1 MRKRI
6 STVWLGCTVYVM
18 VVAAS
23 LSLAGCKTTAK
34 GNDGID
40 SGSKNNDSESYD
52 DSTRGDYYYEDYLRQ
67 KRERERKEREA
78 REAGGKNSGGQKT
91 SGSDAKDKKNSTDVG
106 KDSGKVQDQ
115 KGNNSGQT
123 PDSVSKHTDPKNSGT
138 KNGND
143 PENDKDASSG
153 SYTDKQKNS
162 GTGKDGEKKFGQK
175 NGKDGKN
182 TDGTSGTGPDFVT
195 NEQKRAMAEEERRKK
210 SEEERRLEEEKR
222 KNLLNGETYQFT
234 IKKGARLKSFGAI
247 NGPGKDYHLI
257 QSPVT
262 GSKQYYYLADRT
274 TPAAKNPDEVKE
286 ESLDDLKGLIG
297 DEAYKKAKQTES
309 DKKNKGTGFL
319 EIVVMDSVFDQKGE
333 KEIFYNP
340 RFTNLKDMH
349 KGNVLG
355 FALFHNKEKDYLEII
370 YSVEGELYRSHSTD
384 GEHFEHGEPL
394 TALNSSFVE
403 RDPAISRDGKILVF
417 ASSRTF
423 NSNLMGTQLFVSI
436 RESVYEDFP
445 TPFAVKNATNSLNEL
460 FPTIFQSPE
469 GTFIIF
475 RKYDKCPY
483 GYNESLYSIRM
494 RGDEMEPMVPFS
506 SKSDYSFKYITVS
519 YSEDRGVR
527 VMGSYPTNG
536 YDIYRMYLTKEK
548 ILMKYVLEDDCNAS
562 RSE

>member
-6 STVWLGCTVYVM
+6 STVWLGCLVYVM

-23 LSLAGCKTTAK
+23 PSLAGCKTTAK
-34 GNDGID
+34 DNGGID
-40 SGSKNNDSESYD
+40 SGSYD
-52 DSTRGDYYYEDYLRQ
+52 DSAKGDYYYEDYLRQ

-78 REAGGKNSGGQKT
+78 REAAGKNSGGQKT
-91 SGSDAKDKKNSTDVG
+91 SGNDPNNKDKKNSTDGG
-106 KDSGKVQDQ
+106 KDSGNVQDQ
-115 KGNNSGQT
+115 KGDHSENSSDATGKKT
-123 PDSVSKHTDPKNSGT
+123 N
-138 KNGND
+138 
-143 PENDKDASSG
+143 PENSRAGQNGKKDSG
-153 SYTDKQKNS
+153 KGNNVATGNEADKQKNS
-162 GTGKDGEKKFGQK
+162 GAGQNGKNDPGK
-175 NGKDGKN
+175 NGNDGKN
-182 TDGTSGTGPDFVT
+182 TDGTSGTGSDFVT
-195 NEQKRAMAEEERRKK
+195 NEQKRTLAEEERRKK
-210 SEEERRLEEEKR
+210 SEEERLLEEEKR
-222 KNLLNGETYQFT
+222 KNLLNVETYQFT
-234 IKKGARLKSFGAI
+234 IKKGERLKSFGAI

-262 GSKQYYYLADRT
+262 GSKQYYYLADRA
-274 TPAAKNPDEVKE
+274 TPAAKNPEEVKE
-286 ESLDDLKGLIG
+286 KSLEDLKGLIG
-297 DEAYKKAKQTES
+297 EEAYKKAKQAEA
-309 DKKNKGTGFL
+309 DKNNKGTGFL

-355 FALFHNKEKDYLEII
+355 FALFHNKEKDHLEII
-370 YSVEGELYRSHSTD
+370 YSVEGDLYRSYSKD
-384 GEHFEHGEPL
+384 GEHFEPGEL
-394 TALNSSFVE
+394 MAALNSSFVE

-417 ASSRTF
+417 ASSRTY

-436 RESVYEDFP
+436 RNSAYEDFP
-445 TPFAVKNATNSLNEL
+445 MPFAVKNATNSLNEL

-494 RGDEMEPMVPFS
+494 QGDEMEPMVPFS
-506 SKSDYSFKYITVS
+506 SQSDYSFKYITVS
-519 YSEDRGVR
+519 YSQDRGVR

-548 ILMKYVLEDDCNAS
+548 ILMKYALEDDCNAN